1 MSASFANIK
10 RLRVDGASLPLDVP
24 TSDGLVTAFRRV
36 LAASLLGAWATI
48 TGKGA
53 AHVNIGHFAYSDDLH
68 LYFISHP
75 GSQHSVNVRANGS
88 MAVAVYES
96 GQPWGEHG
104 AGIQLFGTCEEIP
117 PSDAGE
123 ARRVYGERFPAYAKW
138 AKTLRPGD
146 LAEEYHF
153 YCFTPKHVK
162 IMDEEIFGD
171 AVLVVADIVRGG
183 DATAAPPPSA

>member
-1 MSASFANIK
+1 MSAAFANIK
-10 RLRVDGASLPLDVP
+10 RLRVDGASLPADVP
-24 TSDGLVTAFRRV
+24 TSEGLLTAVRRV
-36 LAASLLGAWATI
+36 LAASPLCACSTVTAKAG
-48 TGKGA
+48 
-53 AHVNIGHFAYSDDLH
+53 AHVNIGHFAYSDDLQ
-68 LYFISHP
+68 LYFFSHP

-104 AGIQLFGTCEEIP
+104 AGIQLFGTCEEIR

-138 AKTLRPGD
+138 AKTLRAGD

-153 YCFTPKHVK
+153 YCFMPNHVK

-171 AVLVVADIVRGG
+171 AVLVVVDIVYGAG
-183 DATAAPPPSA
+183 TTAAPPPSA